1 MFNFD
6 TTKMDYRDYLRNWVI
21 GSRRFMLKLE
31 DDTLPEAKR
40 KLNLLYWVD
49 FVVKASSL
57 IGITLFL
64 YNTYTSLMSPPELKY
79 NTKFPTDYINTI
91 KA

>member
-40 KLNLLYWVD
+40 KLNLLYWLD
-49 FVVKASSL
+49 FVVKASFF
-57 IGITLFL
+57 IGITFFL
-64 YNTYTSLMSPPELKY
+64 YNTYTSLMSLPELKY
-79 NTKFPTDYINTI
+79 TTKFPVDYVNTI
-91 KA
+91 KT